1 MTWTLTAQICL
12 IIIVSGVVL
21 NTVGA
26 DLIEKW
32 KK

>member
-1 MTWTLTAQICL
+1 MEWNTTAQICL
-12 IIIVSGVVL
+12 IIIVAGVVL
-21 NTVGA
+21 NTVAA